1 MHKRLQQAHEV
12 ARRAASDAQNYRN
25 HHNYHA
31 INGIYNQQ
39 GLHLDAPN
47 PLGAG
52 GYGVGLGGG
61 LGVGLGGVAPY
72 GGIGALGALGGNIG
86 GLGAI
91 GGQLGGGN
99 LVLI

>member
-12 ARRAASDAQNYRN
+12 ARRAASDAQTYRN

-31 INGIYNQQ
+31 INGIYNGQ
-39 GLHLDAPN
+39 GLHLDTPN
-47 PLGAG
+47 L

-61 LGVGLGGVAPY
+61 LGGGLGLGGIGGVAPL
-72 GGIGALGALGGNIG
+72 GGIGALG

-99 LVLI
+99 LVLV

>member
-12 ARRAASDAQNYRN
+12 ARRAASDAQTYRN

-31 INGIYNQQ
+31 INSIYNGQ

-47 PLGAG
+47 LLGAG

-61 LGVGLGGVAPY
+61 LGLGGIGGVAPL
-72 GGIGALGALGGNIG
+72 GGIGALG

-99 LVLI
+99 LVLV

>member
-12 ARRAASDAQNYRN
+12 ARRAASDAQVYRN

-39 GLHLDAPN
+39 LPHLDAPN
-47 PLGAG
+47 LVG
-52 GYGVGLGGG
+52 GVGLGGG
-61 LGVGLGGVAPY
+61 LGLGGVAPY
-72 GGIGALGALGGNIG
+72 GGIGALGALGGPIG

>member
-12 ARRAASDAQNYRN
+12 ARRAASDAQTYRN

-39 GLHLDAPN
+39 LPHLDAPN
-47 PLGAG
+47 LAG
-52 GYGVGLGGG
+52 GVGLGGVQG
-61 LGVGLGGVAPY
+61 LGLGGVAPY
-72 GGIGALGALGGNIG
+72 GGIGALGALGGHIG
-86 GLGAI
+86 GLGAV